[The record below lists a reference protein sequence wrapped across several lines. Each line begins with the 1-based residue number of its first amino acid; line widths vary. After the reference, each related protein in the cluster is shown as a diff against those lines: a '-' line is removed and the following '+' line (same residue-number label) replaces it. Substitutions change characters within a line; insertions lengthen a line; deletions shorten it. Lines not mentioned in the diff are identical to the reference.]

1 MHDENTN
8 DQQHDGAE
16 LYVGGQIVARL
27 EKQPDRENRSDE
39 AVEGHEVGDLMGS
52 EGQRVGP
59 GSLCKPVSAGDTGQ
73 QEHHADGAGHTN
85 FDLSGSALEHIEAH
99 EDGDGDGHAD
109 GEDAPRAV
117 REGVDDHDAKA
128 RERDQEDQENR
139 EHGDQTREGTYFSA
153 RNVGKGTPLMA
164 HGSDERDQ
172 IVYATGQHRSNEYP
186 EEARSETKLG
196 GESGTDQG
204 TRTGDGGEVMA
215 EKNPLG
221 RGHVV
226 VTVLVNMSRSA
237 AAVVQSE
244 GLCGDEGA
252 VIAVANRV
260 NAKGSEENRES
271 VHEFCLVRR
280 SGPSVETE
288 ESALGAKSEDV
299 LSQAMPDRLAILVRI
314 GNAAA
319 NFPEFKTW

>member
-16 LYVGGQIVARL
+16 LDVGGQVVARFK
-27 EKQPDRENRSDE
+27 KQPDRENRGDE

-52 EGQRVGP
+52 EGQRGGP
-59 GSLCKPVSAGDTGQ
+59 WTLRKPVSAGDTGQ

-99 EDGDGDGHAD
+99 EDGNRDGHAD
-109 GEDAPRAV
+109 GEDAPRTV
-117 REGVDDHDAKA
+117 GEGVDDHDAEA
-128 RERDQEDQENR
+128 CERNQEDQ
-139 EHGDQTREGTYFSA
+139 Q
-153 RNVGKGTPLMA
+153 
-164 HGSDERDQ
+164 
-172 IVYATGQHRSNEYP
+172 
-186 EEARSETKLG
+186 EARSETKLRG
-196 GESGTDQG
+196 QGGTDQG
-204 TRTGDGGEVMA
+204 TCAGNRGEVMA

-237 AAVVQSE
+237 AAVIQSE

-260 NAKGSEENRES
+260 NAKGSEKNRES

-280 SGPSVETE
+280 SGPPIEPG

-299 LSQAMPDRLAILVRI
+299 LSQAIPASLTILVRT
-314 GNAAA
+314 GNTVAI
-319 NFPEFKTW
+319 FPEFKTWKRRLGSGAFPDGVLVQALP